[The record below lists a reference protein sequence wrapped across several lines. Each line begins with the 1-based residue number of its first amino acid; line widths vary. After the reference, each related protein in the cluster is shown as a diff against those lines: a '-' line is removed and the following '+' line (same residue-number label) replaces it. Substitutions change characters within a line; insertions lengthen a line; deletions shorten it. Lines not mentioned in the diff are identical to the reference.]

1 MGVACPVRSFRAL
14 SSREAR
20 HVAGLPIEHA
30 KKQYLRWWRGLPT
43 VSVEVSV
50 CALARQGATERG
62 VGGACIPL

>member
-1 MGVACPVRSFRAL
+1 MGVAFPVRSFRAL

-30 KKQYLRWWRGLPT
+30 KKQYLWWWRGLPT

-50 CALARQGATERG
+50 CARARQGATGRG
-62 VGGACIPL
+62 VRDVYLPL